1 MRSKLFVPGVRPEL
15 FAKALAGDADALS
28 FDLEDSVPEARKG
41 EARASVSALL
51 QSAPLLA
58 TAKIVVVRVNAL
70 DTPHLAA
77 DLAAVA
83 RTGVD
88 LLNLPKVQSAQE
100 VLAAVA
106 LLEKAEAANGVA
118 RPIGLLANIETPRGL
133 RLAAEI
139 ASAHPRVAGLQLGLA
154 DLFQP
159 LGIDRRDPANVHATL
174 YAMRMAA
181 AEAGVFAWDAAFAD
195 IGDADGF
202 RAEADMARR
211 LGYVGKSCIHP
222 SQVALANQAFQ
233 PDAEEI
239 AAARRIVAA
248 AREAGAAGRGAFL
261 VDGRMVDLP
270 FLKRAEAILASVDA
284 NTSAP

>member
-51 QSAPLLA
+51 QSDPLLA

-70 DTPHLAA
+70 DTQHLAA

-83 RTGVD
+83 RAGVD
-88 LLNLPKVQSAQE
+88 LLNLPKVESAQD
-100 VLAAVA
+100 VLDAVA

-202 RAEADMARR
+202 RAEAGMARR

-270 FLKRAEAILASVDA
+270 FLKRAEAILASADA
-284 NTSAP
+284 NTSAH

>member
-41 EARASVSALL
+41 EARESVSALL

-83 RTGVD
+83 RMGVD
-88 LLNLPKVQSAQE
+88 LINLPKVESAQD
-100 VLAAVA
+100 VLAVVA
-106 LLEKAEAANGVA
+106 LLERAEAANGVA

-202 RAEADMARR
+202 RAEAGMARR

-270 FLKRAEAILASVDA
+270 FLKRAEAILASADA
-284 NTSAP
+284 NTSAS

>member
-28 FDLEDSVPEARKG
+28 FDLEDSVPEARKS
-41 EARASVSALL
+41 EARETVSALL

-58 TAKIVVVRVNAL
+58 TAKIVVVRVNAV
-70 DTPHLAA
+70 DTPYLVA

-88 LLNLPKVQSAQE
+88 LLNLPKVESAQD

-106 LLEKAEAANGVA
+106 LLEKSEAANGVA

-202 RAEADMARR
+202 RAEAGMARR

-270 FLKRAEAILASVDA
+270 FLKRAEAILASADA
-284 NTSAP
+284 NTSKT

>member
-41 EARASVSALL
+41 EARESVSALL

-58 TAKIVVVRVNAL
+58 AAKIVVVRVNAL

-88 LLNLPKVQSAQE
+88 LLNLPKVESPQD
-100 VLAAVA
+100 VLSAVA
-106 LLEKAEAANGVA
+106 SLEKAEAANGVA

-195 IGDADGF
+195 IGDAEGF
-202 RAEADMARR
+202 RAEAGMARR

>member
-1 MRSKLFVPGVRPEL
+1 MRSKLFVPGVSPEL

-28 FDLEDSVPEARKG
+28 FDLEDSVPESRTSKAR
-41 EARASVSALL
+41 ESVSGLL

-88 LLNLPKVQSAQE
+88 LLNLPKVESAQQ

-159 LGIDRRDPANVHATL
+159 FGIDRRDPANVHATL
-174 YAMRMAA
+174 FAMRMAA

-202 RAEADMARR
+202 RAEAAMARR
-211 LGYVGKSCIHP
+211 LGYAGKSCIHP
-222 SQVALANQAFQ
+222 SQVALANAAFQ

-248 AREAGAAGRGAFL
+248 ARQAGAAGRGAFL
-261 VDGRMVDLP
+261 VDGRMVDRP
-270 FLKRAEAILASVDA
+270 FLKRAEAILASADA
-284 NTSAP
+284 DTSAP

>member
-28 FDLEDSVPEARKG
+28 FDLEDSVPEDRKG
-41 EARASVSALL
+41 EARESVSGLVQSDPL
-51 QSAPLLA
+51 QA

-83 RTGVD
+83 RAGVD
-88 LLNLPKVQSAQE
+88 LLNLPKVESAQD

-106 LLEKAEAANGVA
+106 LLEKAEAANGVT

-133 RLAAEI
+133 RLAAEV
-139 ASAHPRVAGLQLGLA
+139 ACAHPRVAGLQLGLA

-159 LGIDRRDPANVHATL
+159 FGIDRRDRANVHATL

-195 IGDADGF
+195 IGDTEGF
-202 RAEADMARR
+202 RAEAGMARR
-211 LGYVGKSCIHP
+211 LGYMGKSCIHP
-222 SQVALANQAFQ
+222 SQVALANEAFQ

-270 FLKRAEAILASVDA
+270 FLKRAEAILASADA
-284 NTSAP
+284 SMSAP

>member
-41 EARASVSALL
+41 EARESVSALL

-58 TAKIVVVRVNAL
+58 TAKIVVVRVNAV
-70 DTPHLAA
+70 DTVHLAA

-88 LLNLPKVQSAQE
+88 LINLPKVESAQD

-118 RPIGLLANIETPRGL
+118 QPIGLLANIETPRGL

-159 LGIDRRDPANVHATL
+159 LGIDRRDPANVHAAL

-202 RAEADMARR
+202 RAEAGMARR

-248 AREAGAAGRGAFL
+248 AREAGHGAFL
-261 VDGRMVDLP
+261 VDGRMIDLP
-270 FLKRAEAILASVDA
+270 FLKRAEAILASADA
-284 NTSAP
+284 NTGAS

>member
-41 EARASVSALL
+41 EARERVSALL

-58 TAKIVVVRVNAL
+58 TAKIVVVRVNAV

-88 LLNLPKVQSAQE
+88 LLNLPKVESAQE

-202 RAEADMARR
+202 RAEAGMARR

-222 SQVALANQAFQ
+222 SQVALANLAFQ

-270 FLKRAEAILASVDA
+270 FLKRAEAILASADA
-284 NTSAP
+284 NTSAS

>member
-1 MRSKLFVPGVRPEL
+1 MRSKLFVPGARPEL

-41 EARASVSALL
+41 EARETVSALL

-58 TAKIVVVRVNAL
+58 TAKIVVVRVNAV
-70 DTPHLAA
+70 DTPYLAA

-88 LLNLPKVQSAQE
+88 LLNLPKVESAQD

-106 LLEKAEAANGVA
+106 LLEKSEAANRVA

-159 LGIDRRDPANVHATL
+159 LGIDRRDPVNVHATL
-174 YAMRMAA
+174 YAVRMAA

-202 RAEADMARR
+202 RAEAGMARR

-261 VDGRMVDLP
+261 VDGHMVDLP
-270 FLKRAEAILASVDA
+270 FLKRAEAILASADA
-284 NTSAP
+284 NTSKT

>member
-41 EARASVSALL
+41 EARERVSALL

-58 TAKIVVVRVNAL
+58 TAKIVVVRVNAV
-70 DTPHLAA
+70 DTPHLAV

-88 LLNLPKVQSAQE
+88 LINLPKVESAQD

-159 LGIDRRDPANVHATL
+159 FGIDRRDPANVHATL

-202 RAEADMARR
+202 RAEAGIARR

-222 SQVALANQAFQ
+222 SQVALANEAFQ

-270 FLKRAEAILASVDA
+270 FLKRAEAILASADA
-284 NTSAP
+284 NTSAL

>member
-1 MRSKLFVPGVRPEL
+1 
-15 FAKALAGDADALS
+15 LS

-41 EARASVSALL
+41 EARESVSALL

-83 RTGVD
+83 RMGVD
-88 LLNLPKVQSAQE
+88 LINLPKVESAQD
-100 VLAAVA
+100 VLAVVA
-106 LLEKAEAANGVA
+106 LLERAEAANGVA

-202 RAEADMARR
+202 RAEAGMARR

-270 FLKRAEAILASVDA
+270 FLKRAEAILASADA
-284 NTSAP
+284 NTSAS